1 MYITQ
6 IEMIALIITVGLGL
20 GSIALAAFFGLRSFS
35 SVGDQI
41 NGVGVKLDNFVDELH
56 RVSDNLSGKLDRVVE
71 NTAAVNAKID
81 TLIAVLPKQQNQ

>member
-6 IEMIALIITVGLGL
+6 MEMIALIVTVGLGL
-20 GSIALAAFFGLRSFS
+20 ESIALAAFFGLRSFN

-41 NGVGVKLDNFVDELH
+41 NGVGVKLDNLVDELH
-56 RVSDNLSGKLDRVVE
+56 RVSDNLSSKLDRVVE